1 MQMTRPFQYDQP
13 LFVRIPFRARAKDW
27 AKNQEFKWK
36 ELSMDKD
43 KVMSLYTQGYLI
55 HDEEKVIATRTGD
68 GLEELGADGLKSIVD
83 SYNERIRAVAKTEKT
98 RIQKSV
104 KYSKIN
110 DKQRGLIRQWR
121 NINERWLNTAEQN
134 K

>member
-1 MQMTRPFQYDQP
+1 MTRPFQYDQP

-43 KVMSLYTQGYLI
+43 KVMSLYKQGYLI
-55 HDEEKVIATRTGD
+55 HDEEKVVAMKVGD
-68 GLEELGADGLKSIVD
+68 GLEELDAAGLKSMVD
-83 SYNERIRAVAKTEKT
+83 DYNRRIKAICKTEKMYT
-98 RIQKSV
+98 QKSV

-121 NINERWLNTAEQN
+121 NRDERWLTNAEEN

>member
-1 MQMTRPFQYDQP
+1 MTRPFQYDQP

-36 ELSMDKD
+36 
-43 KVMSLYTQGYLI
+43 QGYLI
-55 HDEEKVIATRTGD
+55 HDEEKVVAMKVGD
-68 GLEELGADGLKSIVD
+68 GLEELDAAGLKSMVD
-83 SYNERIRAVAKTEKT
+83 DYNRRIKAICKTEKMYT
-98 RIQKSV
+98 QKSV

-121 NINERWLNTAEQN
+121 NRDERWLTNAEEN